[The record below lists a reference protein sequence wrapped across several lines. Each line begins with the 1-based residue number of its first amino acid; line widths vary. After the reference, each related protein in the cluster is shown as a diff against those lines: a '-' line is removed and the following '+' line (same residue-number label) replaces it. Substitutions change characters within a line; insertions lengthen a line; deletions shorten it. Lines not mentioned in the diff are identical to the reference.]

1 MRYAIKTAPQM
12 TTWNAMLEVWR
23 AADGI
28 ELFESAWNFD
38 HFEPI
43 LGQPRNG
50 PCLEGW
56 TSLAALAQ
64 ATSRIRIGCMVTGMP
79 YRHPSVLAQMAATLD
94 VISGGRLEL
103 GLGAGWNAE
112 EADALGID
120 LPALGE
126 RFDRFDEGLDVVT
139 SLLRNEVTDYD
150 GEHYTLKGAHCS
162 PKPVQQPAPPIWI
175 GGDGPRRTL
184 RAVARHADYWNT
196 PFTSPEA
203 LRGSLEILHAHCDD
217 VGRDPGEITITAQAI
232 HDPATGATATREAI
246 DELGEAGCEL
256 AVIYL
261 PETHHNAAEVESI
274 ATAVS

>member
-12 TTWNAMLEVWR
+12 TTWSVCSR
-23 AADGI
+23 CSVADGI

-79 YRHPSVLAQMAATLD
+79 YRHPSVLAQMAATLGD
-94 VISGGRLEL
+94 LRGRLEL
-103 GLGAGWNAE
+103 GLGAGWNTE

-126 RFDRFDEGLDVVT
+126 RFDRST
-139 SLLRNEVTDYD
+139 RASTWSP
-150 GEHYTLKGAHCS
+150 HCC
-162 PKPVQQPAPPIWI
+162 
-175 GGDGPRRTL
+175 G
-184 RAVARHADYWNT
+184 
-196 PFTSPEA
+196 
-203 LRGSLEILHAHCDD
+203 
-217 VGRDPGEITITAQAI
+217 
-232 HDPATGATATREAI
+232 TR
-246 DELGEAGCEL
+246 
-256 AVIYL
+256 
-261 PETHHNAAEVESI
+261 
-274 ATAVS
+274 